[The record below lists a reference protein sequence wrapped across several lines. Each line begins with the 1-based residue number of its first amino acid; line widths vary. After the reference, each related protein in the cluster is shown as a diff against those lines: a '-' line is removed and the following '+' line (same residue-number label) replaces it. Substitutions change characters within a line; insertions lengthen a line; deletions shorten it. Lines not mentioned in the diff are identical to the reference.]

1 MRLLKKVILTAVALL
16 MSVVLFAGC
25 QAEKGG
31 SAKGKSEKVQ
41 ITVSAAASLKDVL
54 AELSSV
60 YEKDH
65 PNVSIK
71 FNFGSSGALQQQI
84 EQGAPAD
91 LFFSAAEDK
100 FNRVVNQG
108 LIDKKDSVKL
118 VENSL
123 VLIVPKGKISMSTAS
138 KIWRRAKLKNL
149 RSANPNQCQPENTQ
163 KKR

>member
-1 MRLLKKVILTAVALL
+1 MVVSAELVTYISKWSETIEKVNIDGLGFIDVGCFVRRL
-16 MSVVLFAGC
+16 

-108 LIDKKDSVKL
+108 LI
-118 VENSL
+118 
-123 VLIVPKGKISMSTAS
+123 
-138 KIWRRAKLKNL
+138 
-149 RSANPNQCQPENTQ
+149 
-163 KKR
+163 

>member
-1 MRLLKKVILTAVALL
+1 MRLLKKVILTAVAVL

-100 FNRVVNQG
+100 FNRVVDQG
-108 LIDKKDSVKL
+108 LIDKKTLS
-118 VENSL
+118 SW
-123 VLIVPKGKISMSTAS
+123 S
-138 KIWRRAKLKNL
+138 KTVW
-149 RSANPNQCQPENTQ
+149 C
-163 KKR
+163 